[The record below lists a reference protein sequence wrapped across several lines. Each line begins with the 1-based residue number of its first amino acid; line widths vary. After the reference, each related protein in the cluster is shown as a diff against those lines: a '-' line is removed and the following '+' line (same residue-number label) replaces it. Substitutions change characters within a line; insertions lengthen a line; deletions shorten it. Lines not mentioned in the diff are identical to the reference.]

1 MLRQLATDRNVHIAL
16 VIHPK
21 KVEDDNNL
29 TVGSIFGTAKVTQEA
44 DSVLILQKTQI
55 PNYRLMQVKKNRF
68 DGEVGEV
75 SMLFNPSNKR
85 YFEITAE
92 EKQHMLMTNGNFQS
106 IIKQREKK
114 YGVVEPSVL
123 VNPIALQTSKP

>member
-1 MLRQLATDRNVHIAL
+1 MLRQLATDKNVHIAL

-44 DSVLILQKTQI
+44 DSVLILQKNNVQ
-55 PNYRLMQVKKNRF
+55 NYRIMQVKKNRF

-75 SMLFNPSNKR
+75 SMLFNPENKR

-92 EKQHMLMTNGNFQS
+92 EKNLLLLSNGNFNN
-106 IIKQREKK
+106 ILKLRK
-114 YGVVEPSVL
+114 
-123 VNPIALQTSKP
+123 